1 MTTPTSPNRETGTLQ
16 RTTIFNTR
24 LLTPWADRGVL
35 LLNACLTVREHS
47 ANSHANQGWE
57 QFTSEVLRV
66 VSKTTRGIVFLAWG
80 TPAQKRIDSIG
91 VDKEKHCIL
100 RAVHPSPLSA
110 SRGFFECKHFIK
122 ANEWLRNRYGVNGE
136 VEWDCLADGKRNK
149 GLPSKGPGR
158 NDDAPPKPA
167 VAAQLTRTV
176 KGDVIEGRNAVPE
189 KTTLVAN
196 PRNDAGIGGPDEFE
210 DEELDKML
218 SSEI

>member
-1 MTTPTSPNRETGTLQ
+1 MCVVNH
-16 RTTIFNTR
+16 R

-57 QFTSEVLRV
+57 QFTSEVLRAI
-66 VSKTTRGIVFLAWG
+66 SKSTKGIVFLAWG
-80 TPAQKRIDSIG
+80 SPAQKRVDSIG
-91 VDKEKHCIL
+91 VNKEKHCIL

-122 ANEWLRNRYGVNGE
+122 ANEWLRNKYGVEGE
-136 VEWDCLADGKRNK
+136 VEWDCLADGKQGK
-149 GLPSKGPGR
+149 DL
-158 NDDAPPKPA
+158 PPKGASPKNDASVKA
-167 VAAQLTRTV
+167 VVLAAQVTKTV
-176 KGDVIEGRNAVPE
+176 KGDVHGSEDAVVE
-189 KTTLVAN
+189 TTVVA
-196 PRNDAGIGGPDEFE
+196 RDSKNDAAMSSDEFE